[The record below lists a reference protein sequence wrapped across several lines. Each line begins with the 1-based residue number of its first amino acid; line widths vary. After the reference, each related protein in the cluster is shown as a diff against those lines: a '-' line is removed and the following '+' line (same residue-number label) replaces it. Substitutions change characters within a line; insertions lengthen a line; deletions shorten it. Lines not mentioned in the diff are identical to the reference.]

1 MRRALADLT
10 LADGLWGGGPLL
22 FAVLAVLRAVRTD
35 DTTMQ
40 VGWGIVAAIMTVICG
55 VYVVW
60 SLRHRAR
67 AVDATLLNG
76 QPVPGKEPG
85 GGG

>member
-40 VGWGIVAAIMTVICG
+40 VGWGIVAAIMTVICV

-67 AVDATLLNG
+67 AALING
-76 QPVPGKEPG
+76 RPVPREGSG
-85 GGG
+85 GGA